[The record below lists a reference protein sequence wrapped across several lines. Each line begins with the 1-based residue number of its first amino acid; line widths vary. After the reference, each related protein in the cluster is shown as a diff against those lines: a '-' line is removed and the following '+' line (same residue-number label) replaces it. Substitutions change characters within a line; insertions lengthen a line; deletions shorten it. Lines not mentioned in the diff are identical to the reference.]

1 MLFRSSFIVPARA
14 RNDGD
19 AASRNVPHDD
29 VPHDDVLQ
37 DDLLQD
43 GGKPE
48 RARCESQAGQMPAS
62 RSWESPKRSSSS
74 PPQSMR
80 LRNRLH
86 MRRFGAFR

>member
-1 MLFRSSFIVPARA
+1 MIEQLEALFVFPTPSA
-14 RNDGD
+14 NDSAGAPRD
-19 AASRNVPHDD
+19 VQHDD
-29 VPHDDVLQ
+29 V
-37 DDLLQD
+37 
-43 GGKPE
+43 KPK
-48 RARCESQAGQMPAS
+48 RVRCESQADQMPAS